1 MQNLFYPKNLSIVGA
16 SKDSSKL
23 GHIIAK
29 NILESGYKG
38 KLFLVNPKEKEI
50 LEKEVFNQIS
60 ALPENLEVAILV
72 IPAKF
77 ILESLKEL
85 ANKNLKYAIIIS
97 AGFKE
102 SGNLELE
109 EELIKFSQIS
119 GIKIIGPN
127 CLGVL
132 NLDSKN
138 PLSYNGSFAFLP
150 KNRGRTALI
159 SQSGALITSFLDKA
173 DRRGFGFSKVVSL
186 GNKADLDELDFIQ
199 FLENDPETSV
209 IALYLEGYKR
219 AEKLVK
225 FLAGSKKPVVIIKAG
240 KSEKAKQ
247 AISSHTGSVAGNS
260 KVSEMY
266 LDQVK
271 AIQPKTLEEFFSTI
285 FLFEKYGEIPL
296 TLFKRG
302 IVPYDSNLKSELN
315 LASEGSSSANLQ
327 EYPPLTPQGGNFK
340 LAVLTNA
347 GGAGVLSLD
356 AMQNTNL
363 KLAKFSE
370 NTKNKLAQFLPP
382 TSSLN
387 NPVDIL
393 GDSKEDRY
401 TNSLKVLLEDEK
413 VHYILILLTP
423 QVNTEVE
430 KTAQSISDL
439 SQKYPNKVLLPVFL
453 GGDKLHPAI
462 EIFRKNKIPYF
473 DTPDEALQALNNFN
487 RFVLEEKNLDFL
499 EVITQ
504 ETKIFNPDLEI
515 NLVQIQDS
523 KNNNLVTQNK
533 IIKDVKNTKI
543 SLQNYNPEQDFLAT
557 KLLPYQKEKIDTSK
571 LSLIQTCINQDKQK
585 KLPSLSFET
594 LDLIAKTFHLPL
606 ASFDFIN
613 TQNYLEIYQKYQTK
627 KTVLKVVSATQ
638 LHRTDKQMVKVDVQ
652 NLEEVQAFTTEF
664 RNEKMI
670 LQEMI
675 TGGIEVFIGIQ
686 KDPQFGHSL
695 VVGSGGIYTEILD
708 DLTLGAIP
716 ISQNQI
722 QKLFEKT
729 KVWKF
734 LNGYR
739 SKFFDTNK
747 LIQTIYNLTILVQLF
762 PEIQS
767 IDINPFIATK
777 EDGFLV
783 DFKILI

>member
-50 LEKEVFNQIS
+50 LEKPVFNQIS
-60 ALPENLEVAILV
+60 TLPENLEVAILV

-109 EELIKFSQIS
+109 EELIKFSQSS

-138 PLSYNGSFAFLP
+138 PLSYNGSFGFLP

-240 KSEKAKQ
+240 KSDQAKQ
-247 AISSHTGSVAGNS
+247 AISSHTGSIAGNS

-285 FLFEKYGEIPL
+285 FLFEKYSQIDSAK
-296 TLFKRG
+296 LFKE
-302 IVPYDSNLKSELN
+302 YTLTSNQKKLN
-315 LASEGSSSANLQ
+315 LAI
-327 EYPPLTPQGGNFK
+327 
-340 LAVLTNA
+340 LTNA

-473 DTPDEALQALNNFN
+473 DNPDEALQALNNFD
-487 RFVLEEKNLDFL
+487 RFVLEQKNLDFL
-499 EVITQ
+499 ETVSE
-504 ETKIFNPDLEI
+504 ETKIFNPDLEV

-523 KNNNLVTQNK
+523 KKNNLATQNK

-543 SLQNYNPEQDFLAT
+543 SLQNYSPKQDFLAT
-557 KLLPYQKEKIDTSK
+557 KKLPYQKEKIDTSK
-571 LSLIQTCINQDKQK
+571 LSLIQTAINQDKQK
-585 KLPSLSFET
+585 KLPSLSFQT

-675 TGGIEVFIGIQ
+675 IGGIEVFIGIQ
-686 KDPQFGHSL
+686 KDAQFGHSL
-695 VVGSGGIYTEILD
+695 VVGSGGIYTETLD

-716 ISQNQI
+716 ISPHQI

>member
-50 LEKEVFNQIS
+50 LEKPVFNQIS
-60 ALPENLEVAILV
+60 TLPENLEVAILV

-109 EELIKFSQIS
+109 EELIKFSQSS

-138 PLSYNGSFAFLP
+138 PLSYNGSFGFLP

-240 KSEKAKQ
+240 KSDQAKQ
-247 AISSHTGSVAGNS
+247 AISSHTGSIAGNS

-285 FLFEKYGEIPL
+285 FLFEKYSQIDSAK
-296 TLFKRG
+296 LFKE
-302 IVPYDSNLKSELN
+302 YTLTSNQKKLN
-315 LASEGSSSANLQ
+315 LAI
-327 EYPPLTPQGGNFK
+327 
-340 LAVLTNA
+340 LTNA

-356 AMQNTNL
+356 AMQKTNL

-473 DTPDEALQALNNFN
+473 DNPDEALQALNNFD
-487 RFVLEEKNLDFL
+487 RFVLEQKNLDFL
-499 EVITQ
+499 ETVSE
-504 ETKIFNPDLEI
+504 ETKIFNPDLEV

-523 KNNNLVTQNK
+523 KKNNLATQNK

-543 SLQNYNPEQDFLAT
+543 SLQNYSPKQDFLAT
-557 KLLPYQKEKIDTSK
+557 KKLPYQKEKIDTSK
-571 LSLIQTCINQDKQK
+571 LSLIQTAINQDKQK
-585 KLPSLSFET
+585 KLPSLSFQT

-675 TGGIEVFIGIQ
+675 IGGIEVFIGIQ
-686 KDPQFGHSL
+686 KDAQFGHSL

-716 ISQNQI
+716 ISPHQI